1 MTDSCEL
8 LEFLESRNPFSDYCS
23 LRSIATG
30 INAGI
35 GVNVDTAKEVGEEI
49 LTSMAQQN
57 VLQHSF
63 KKKDQAVTLSTS
75 AVKVNNETIH
85 IDPQL
90 LFQRL
95 IAAGT
100 RSDQLEELC
109 LCFCV
114 FMSRKIILQTRG
126 QVRNKEE
133 STVLEHQVCAKSA
146 GTCRLQQYLFCCL
159 LMPSSAVI
167 QLIGYSAWEKDSL

>member
-8 LEFLESRNPFSDYCS
+8 LEFLESRNSFSDNCS
-23 LRSIATG
+23 LRNIATG

-35 GVNVDTAKEVGEEI
+35 SGNVDTAKEVGEEI
-49 LTSMAQQN
+49 LTSIAQQN

-63 KKKDQAVTLSTS
+63 KKKKQAVTLSTS
-75 AVKVNNETIH
+75 AVKVNNESIQ

-100 RSDQLEELC
+100 RNDQRSSNSNFAAIPQQFEARYVMRPVANLH
-109 LCFCV
+109 
-114 FMSRKIILQTRG
+114 LQMLYGR
-126 QVRNKEE
+126 
-133 STVLEHQVCAKSA
+133 
-146 GTCRLQQYLFCCL
+146 
-159 LMPSSAVI
+159 
-167 QLIGYSAWEKDSL
+167 